1 MNRAGHAISLVGLDA
16 DDTLWH
22 HEQFY
27 QLTQTRFF
35 ELLDGHAEGEHVEE
49 RLLAAEKRNLAI
61 YGYGIKG
68 FTLSMVET
76 ALEVTG
82 NDLPS
87 EVIKHILDA
96 GRDLLAHPMET
107 IPGVEDTLEKLA
119 GDYKLV
125 LITKGDLFDQERKL
139 AASGLGEMFSAVEI
153 VSEKTPH
160 IYGRIFDSEGRDR
173 GSCVM
178 VGNSVKSDVLPPI
191 AAGGWGVHVPSE
203 HNWVHEHADIPQG
216 APRFRQASAI
226 TDVPDILQALDIT

>member
-1 MNRAGHAISLVGLDA
+1 MARANHTISLVGLDA

-27 QLTQTRFF
+27 QLTQTRFL
-35 ELLDGHAEGEHVEE
+35 ELLDGHADADHLAE
-49 RLLAAEKRNLAI
+49 RLLAAEKRNLET

-76 ALEVTG
+76 ALEVT
-82 NDLPS
+82 NNNLPGD
-87 EVIKHILDA
+87 VIKHILDA

-107 IPGVEDTLEKLA
+107 LPGVEDTLEKLA

-139 AASGLGEMFSAVEI
+139 AASGLGEMFSDVQI
-153 VSEKTPH
+153 VSEKTAH
-160 IYGRIFDSEGRDR
+160 IYGRIFDTQGRDR

-178 VGNSVKSDVLPPI
+178 VGNSVKSDVLPAI
-191 AAGGWGVHVPSE
+191 EAGGWAIHVP
-203 HNWVHEHADIPQG
+203 HEHSWVLEHAEIPEDLR
-216 APRFRQASAI
+216 RFRHAETFVEI
-226 TDVPDILQALDIT
+226 PGILSALDAD